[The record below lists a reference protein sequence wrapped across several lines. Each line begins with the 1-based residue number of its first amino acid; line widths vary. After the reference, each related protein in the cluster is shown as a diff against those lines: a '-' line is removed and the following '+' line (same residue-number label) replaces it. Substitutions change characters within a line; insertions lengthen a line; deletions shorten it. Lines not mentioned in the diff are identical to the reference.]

1 LSLFVHFKPWKT
13 LCGFPPN
20 SETVTLRI
28 PNGLWRPDTVITDY
42 EGTEMFVLLDQ
53 VQEMRSYEA
62 IFGDLDGRR
71 LVCIKRHLISAF
83 WRDGYY
89 FCTYQPNYKNQRPLL
104 ERDVDNKKVYPFSYL
119 QVNPMKGRF
128 YYRLFDNQEGLSP
141 PKLRSENPWLGYMV
155 VCCTP
160 LVRSGKWTA
169 SFHRKNQ
176 NIPTIHVDQW
186 RNCVD
191 IGPGNDMLAAL
202 CMAYVFDRYQCQP
215 LITVVGAE
223 KEQYWQPDDQSIE
236 SQEDDPNLVQED
248 IENRSKY
255 PDDGTVRTNKHS
267 QVGSYAENYDPPND
281 GNDDDYGNQ
290 EGELFHDFD
299 EFVNS
304 RETDGPDD
312 SISYCT
318 GSKGNS
324 APRNSDLLS
333 VDDSMHT
340 TPDGTNKAKV
350 RKSNDHRVMA
360 PSIQSF
366 PNADGD
372 FVSSSKDE
380 STDLFSI
387 SDNSSSYYQPT
398 VFTDNDSEDWIT
410 TGTGSNDG
418 SIVTSAPSSYNPI
431 QSKCST
437 VYEND
442 DEKSEPRIV

>member
-1 LSLFVHFKPWKT
+1 
-13 LCGFPPN
+13 LCGLPLN

-141 PKLRSENPWLGYMV
+141 PKMRAENPWLGYMV

-176 NIPTIHVDQW
+176 NIPTVHVDQW

-215 LITVVGAE
+215 LITVVGAD

-236 SQEDDPNLVQED
+236 SEGDDPHLAKQD
-248 IENRSKY
+248 IENRSLY
-255 PDDGTVRTNKHS
+255 PDDGTVRTNKNS
-267 QVGSYAENYDPPND
+267 QVGSYADNFELSNNR
-281 GNDDDYGNQ
+281 NDDDDDNQ
-290 EGELFHDFD
+290 ESPPFQDFD

-304 RETDGPDD
+304 RETDEQKD
-312 SISYCT
+312 SPSIYSI
-318 GSKGNS
+318 GNS
-324 APRNSDLLS
+324 APQ
-333 VDDSMHT
+333 HT
-340 TPDGTNKAKV
+340 G
-350 RKSNDHRVMA
+350 S
-360 PSIQSF
+360 
-366 PNADGD
+366 D

-380 STDLFSI
+380 STALFSI
-387 SDNSSSYYQPT
+387 SDSSSSHYQPT

-410 TGTGSNDG
+410 TGSNDV
-418 SIVTSAPSSYNPI
+418 STVISAAASENRNY
-431 QSKCST
+431 SKCST
-437 VYEND
+437 LYEDD
-442 DEKSEPRIV
+442 DEGSEPRIV